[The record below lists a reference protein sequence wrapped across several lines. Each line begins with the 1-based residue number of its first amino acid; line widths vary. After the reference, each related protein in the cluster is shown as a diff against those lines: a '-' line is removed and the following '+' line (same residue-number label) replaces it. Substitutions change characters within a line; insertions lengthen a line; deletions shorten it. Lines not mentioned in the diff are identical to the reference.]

1 MCGIAGIWKYNRSGI
16 DLEILNQ
23 MSQKIY
29 KRGPDD
35 FGFAGWD
42 GDFDICTSHDANI
55 LSNSW
60 IALAHRRL
68 SILDLSAAG
77 WQPMISPDR
86 HHAIAFNG
94 EIYNYKELR
103 LELESVGIKFYSNS
117 DTEVLLQAY
126 LYWGK
131 DDLKSFLN
139 RLVGMFAF
147 AILDTHKQT
156 LTLVRDF
163 FGIKPLYYNRTS
175 AQFAFAS
182 EIKALLPVIPKPL
195 KANLQRVYDY
205 LNSGLTDHGAETM
218 FAGIEQLPAAHYLE
232 LSLENPNTAEPI
244 RYWDIDLN
252 RRSPLSYSET
262 VTQLRDLFLEN
273 VQLHLRSDVPV
284 GAALSGG
291 IDSSAI
297 VSAMRYL
304 EPNLEI
310 HTFSYIA
317 DDPVFCEEKWV
328 DIIQNSCGTIAHK
341 VHATSAELVA
351 DLEELSLA
359 QDEPFGSTSIYAQYR
374 VFKLAQQHGIKVM
387 LDGQGA
393 DELLAGYRSCLP
405 MRFASLIRQRRYLE
419 GLQFIRYTS
428 KIPDANILQG
438 LAGNLLPN
446 KIKRGIKRLL
456 PNQST
461 AIATTNYKW
470 FADQGVTPSIFAQG
484 SGNDLLR
491 EFLYQT
497 LTTTSVPMLLRYED
511 RNSMNFSIESR
522 VPFLTP
528 ALAEFMLT
536 LPEEYIIAPDGTSKS
551 IFRAAMRG
559 IVPDQI
565 LDRKDKIGFA
575 TPEQKWLKLLRPWVE
590 KNLASDIAKQMPMLN
605 LVGIQQDWQNMLIGK
620 SVFNFRIWR
629 WVNLI
634 KWAEQ
639 FAIDFN

>member
-1 MCGIAGIWKYNRSGI
+1 MCGIAGIWKYNRSDI

-29 KRGPDD
+29 RRGSDD
-35 FGFAGWD
+35 FGFAGWG
-42 GDFDICTSHDANI
+42 GDRDICTSHEANS
-55 LSNSW
+55 LANSW

-68 SILDLSAAG
+68 SILDLSTAG
-77 WQPMISPDR
+77 WQPMISPDL

-103 LELESVGIKFYSNS
+103 QQLETKGIKFHSNS

-131 DDLKSFLN
+131 DNLKNFLN

-156 LTLVRDF
+156 LTLARDF
-163 FGIKPLYYNRTS
+163 FGIKPLYYNRNST
-175 AQFAFAS
+175 QFSFAS
-182 EIKALLPVIPKPL
+182 EIKALLPAIPKPL

-205 LNSGLTDHGAETM
+205 LNSGVTDHGAATM

-232 LSLENPNTAEPI
+232 LSLENPKIAEPI
-244 RYWDIDLN
+244 CYWDIDLN
-252 RRSPLSYSET
+252 KRSQLSYKEAI
-262 VTQLRDLFLEN
+262 TQLRDLFLEN

-328 DIIQNSCGTIAHK
+328 DIIQNACATTAHK
-341 VHATSAELVA
+341 VHATSTELVA
-351 DLEELSLA
+351 DLEELILA

-405 MRFASLIRQRRYLE
+405 MRFASLIKQRKYLE
-419 GLQFIRYTS
+419 SLQFIRHTS
-428 KIPDANILQG
+428 KIPDVNILQG
-438 LAGNLLPN
+438 LAGSLLPS
-446 KIKRGIKRLL
+446 KIKRAIKRLL
-456 PNQST
+456 PNQAT

-484 SGNDLLR
+484 SNNDLLR

-528 ALAEFMLT
+528 VLAEFMLT

-590 KNLASDIAKQMPMLN
+590 KNLSSDIAKQMPMLN
-605 LVGIQQDWQNMLIGK
+605 LVGIEQDWQNMLIGK

-639 FAIDFN
+639 FDIDFN